1 MQNFILSLWIACLA
15 FEKASNKH
23 PFFGSQCII
32 YWKSFL
38 FPIKTSQSYVSY
50 HHTLW
55 QLDFCDAKSIL
66 ECWATLVY
74 QKSIYLTKIKNGIGL
89 TLSIISQVKGASDP
103 ALLLTNFV
111 SSGADQKPLTWE
123 VSLSLCIS
131 ALSREFMGV
140 YAEVA
145 STDWDW
151 VFLIMIISTGD
162 GQINS

>member
-1 MQNFILSLWIACLA
+1 MQNFILSLRTACLA

-23 PFFGSQCII
+23 PFLGADSFRII

-38 FPIKTSQSYVSY
+38 FPIKTSQSYISY
-50 HHTLW
+50 QHTLW

-74 QKSIYLTKIKNGIGL
+74 QKSIYLTKIKNGIW
-89 TLSIISQVKGASDP
+89 LSLSPLSLIP
-103 ALLLTNFV
+103 LL
-111 SSGADQKPLTWE
+111 
-123 VSLSLCIS
+123 SLSPPPPISLCIS

-145 STDWDW
+145 STDWGW
-151 VFLIMIISTGD
+151 AFLIMIISTGN

>member
-23 PFFGSQCII
+23 PFFENRCII

-74 QKSIYLTKIKNGIGL
+74 QKSIYLTNIKKWHWTHSLYHLPSQGL
-89 TLSIISQVKGASDP
+89 LIPLCYSQTLWVAGQIRNPWLGKFLST
-103 ALLLTNFV
+103 LFL
-111 SSGADQKPLTWE
+111 
-123 VSLSLCIS
+123 SLSLYQCAKQRIYGS
-131 ALSREFMGV
+131 LCRGGKHWLRLGIPNH
-140 YAEVA
+140 
-145 STDWDW
+145 D
-151 VFLIMIISTGD
+151 
-162 GQINS
+162 N

>member
-1 MQNFILSLWIACLA
+1 MALDSLSL
-15 FEKASNKH
+15 SS
-23 PFFGSQCII
+23 P
-32 YWKSFL
+32 KSR
-38 FPIKTSQSYVSY
+38 
-50 HHTLW
+50 
-55 QLDFCDAKSIL
+55 
-66 ECWATLVY
+66 
-74 QKSIYLTKIKNGIGL
+74 
-89 TLSIISQVKGASDP
+89 ASDP

-123 VSLSLCIS
+123 VSLDSLPLSLCIS